1 MKIKTGARILAL
13 SALTT
18 MMFSASAL
26 AKIEEGKLV
35 IWINGDKGYNGLAEV
50 GKKFE
55 KDTGIKVTVE
65 HPDKLEEKFPQVAA
79 TGDGPDIIFWAHD
92 RFGGYAQSGLLAE
105 ITPDKAFQDKLYPFT
120 WDAVRYNGKLIAYP
134 IAVEALS
141 LIYNKDLLPNPPKTW
156 EEIPALDKELKAKGK
171 SALMFNLQEPYF
183 TWPLIA
189 ADGGYAFKYEN
200 GKYDIKDVGVDN
212 AGAKAGLTFLVDL
225 IKNKHMNA
233 DTDYSIA
240 EAAFN
245 KGETAMTI
253 NGPWAWSNIDTSK
266 VNYGVTVLPTFKGQ
280 PSKPFVGVL
289 SAGIN
294 AASPNKEL
302 AKEFLENYL
311 LTDEGLEAVNKDK
324 PLGAVALKS
333 YEEELAKDPRIAAT
347 MENAQKG
354 EIMPN
359 IPQMSAFWY
368 AVRTAVINAA
378 SGRQTVDEALKDAQT
393 RIVAS
398 GSCCRIRR
406 ESLIRPGMRKNPM
419 DVIKKKHWWQSDA
432 LKWSVLGLLG
442 LLVGYLVVLMYAQG
456 EYLFAITT
464 LILSSAGLYI
474 FANRKAYAW
483 RYVYPGMAGMGLFV
497 LFPLVCTIAIAF
509 TNYSSTNQLT
519 FERAQEVLL
528 DRSWQAGKTYN
539 FGLYP
544 AGDEWQLA
552 LSDGETGKNYLSDAF
567 KFGGEQKL
575 QLKET
580 TAQPEGERANLRVIT
595 QNRQALSDITAIL
608 PDGNKVM
615 MSSLRQF
622 SGTQPLYTLDGDG
635 TLTNNQSG
643 VKYRPNNQIGFYQS
657 ITADGNWGDE
667 KLSPGY
673 TVTTGWK
680 NFTRVFTD
688 EGIQKPFLAIFVWTV
703 VFSLIT
709 VFLTVA
715 VGMVLACLVQWE
727 ALRGK
732 AVYRVLL
739 ILPYAVPSFISILI
753 FKGLFN
759 QSFGE
764 INMMLSALFGV
775 KPAWFSDPT
784 TARTMLIIVNTWL
797 GYPYMMILCM
807 GLLKA
812 IPDDLYEASA
822 MDGAGPFQN
831 FFKIT
836 LPLLIKPLTPLMIA
850 SFAFNFNNFVLIQLL
865 TNGGPDRLGTTTPAG
880 YTDLL
885 VNYTYRIAFEGGGG
899 QDFGLA
905 AAIATLI
912 FLLVG
917 ALAIVNLKA
926 TRMKF
931 D

>member
-1 MKIKTGARILAL
+1 
-13 SALTT
+13 
-18 MMFSASAL
+18 
-26 AKIEEGKLV
+26 
-35 IWINGDKGYNGLAEV
+35 
-50 GKKFE
+50 
-55 KDTGIKVTVE
+55 
-65 HPDKLEEKFPQVAA
+65 
-79 TGDGPDIIFWAHD
+79 
-92 RFGGYAQSGLLAE
+92 
-105 ITPDKAFQDKLYPFT
+105 
-120 WDAVRYNGKLIAYP
+120 
-134 IAVEALS
+134 
-141 LIYNKDLLPNPPKTW
+141 
-156 EEIPALDKELKAKGK
+156 
-171 SALMFNLQEPYF
+171 
-183 TWPLIA
+183 
-189 ADGGYAFKYEN
+189 
-200 GKYDIKDVGVDN
+200 
-212 AGAKAGLTFLVDL
+212 
-225 IKNKHMNA
+225 
-233 DTDYSIA
+233 
-240 EAAFN
+240 
-245 KGETAMTI
+245 
-253 NGPWAWSNIDTSK
+253 
-266 VNYGVTVLPTFKGQ
+266 
-280 PSKPFVGVL
+280 
-289 SAGIN
+289 
-294 AASPNKEL
+294 
-302 AKEFLENYL
+302 
-311 LTDEGLEAVNKDK
+311 
-324 PLGAVALKS
+324 
-333 YEEELAKDPRIAAT
+333 
-347 MENAQKG
+347 
-354 EIMPN
+354 
-359 IPQMSAFWY
+359 
-368 AVRTAVINAA
+368 
-378 SGRQTVDEALKDAQT
+378 
-393 RIVAS
+393 
-398 GSCCRIRR
+398 
-406 ESLIRPGMRKNPM
+406 M

-544 AGDEWQLA
+544 AGNEWQLA
-552 LSDGETGKNYLSDAF
+552 LTDGESGKNYLSDAF
-567 KFGGEQKL
+567 KFGGEHKL
-575 QLKET
+575 QLKESAT
-580 TAQPEGERANLRVIT
+580 LPEGERANLRVIT

-608 PDGNKVM
+608 PDGNKVI

-622 SGTQPLYTLDGDG
+622 SGTQPLYILGEDG

-657 ITADGNWGDE
+657 ITADGHWGDE

-680 NFTRVFTD
+680 NFPRVFTD

-764 INMMLSALFGV
+764 INMMLSTLFGV

-822 MDGAGPFQN
+822 MDGAGPLQN

-905 AAIATLI
+905 AAIYD
-912 FLLVG
+912 
-917 ALAIVNLKA
+917 
-926 TRMKF
+926 RR
-931 D
+931 

>member
-1 MKIKTGARILAL
+1 
-13 SALTT
+13 
-18 MMFSASAL
+18 
-26 AKIEEGKLV
+26 
-35 IWINGDKGYNGLAEV
+35 
-50 GKKFE
+50 
-55 KDTGIKVTVE
+55 
-65 HPDKLEEKFPQVAA
+65 
-79 TGDGPDIIFWAHD
+79 
-92 RFGGYAQSGLLAE
+92 
-105 ITPDKAFQDKLYPFT
+105 
-120 WDAVRYNGKLIAYP
+120 
-134 IAVEALS
+134 
-141 LIYNKDLLPNPPKTW
+141 
-156 EEIPALDKELKAKGK
+156 
-171 SALMFNLQEPYF
+171 
-183 TWPLIA
+183 
-189 ADGGYAFKYEN
+189 
-200 GKYDIKDVGVDN
+200 
-212 AGAKAGLTFLVDL
+212 
-225 IKNKHMNA
+225 
-233 DTDYSIA
+233 
-240 EAAFN
+240 
-245 KGETAMTI
+245 
-253 NGPWAWSNIDTSK
+253 
-266 VNYGVTVLPTFKGQ
+266 
-280 PSKPFVGVL
+280 
-289 SAGIN
+289 
-294 AASPNKEL
+294 
-302 AKEFLENYL
+302 
-311 LTDEGLEAVNKDK
+311 
-324 PLGAVALKS
+324 
-333 YEEELAKDPRIAAT
+333 
-347 MENAQKG
+347 
-354 EIMPN
+354 
-359 IPQMSAFWY
+359 
-368 AVRTAVINAA
+368 
-378 SGRQTVDEALKDAQT
+378 
-393 RIVAS
+393 
-398 GSCCRIRR
+398 
-406 ESLIRPGMRKNPM
+406 M

-703 VFSLIT
+703 IFSACS
-709 VFLTVA
+709 VA
-715 VGMVLACLVQWE
+715 FTLAIGMVLACLVQWE
-727 ALRGK
+727 SVGGCGF
-732 AVYRVLL
+732 YRVML
-739 ILPYAVPSFISILI
+739 ILPYAIPAFISILV

-759 QSFGE
+759 QNFGE
-764 INMMLSALFGV
+764 INLFLEAALRHQAGLV
-775 KPAWFSDPT
+775 HQSPSWPKV
-784 TARTMLIIVNTWL
+784 MILIVNTWL

-812 IPDDLYEASA
+812 IPEDLYEASA
-822 MDGAGPFQN
+822 MDGAGPVQN

-836 LPLLIKPLTPLMIA
+836 VPLLMKPLTPLLIA

-865 TNGGPDRLGTTTPAG
+865 TNGAADIIGAATPAG
-880 YTDLL
+880 TTDLL
-885 VNYTYRIAFEGGGG
+885 VSYTYRIAFQGSGG
-899 QDFGLA
+899 QDYGLA
-905 AAIATLI
+905 SAIATAHLPHRGCAGLAQPEI
-912 FLLVG
+912 VQSRQATVRRLQHGNRTTQISQIPGVGNPPGDVGLPGTDHLPADHGHRHLVP
-917 ALAIVNLKA
+917 
-926 TRMKF
+926 
-931 D
+931 

>member
-1 MKIKTGARILAL
+1 
-13 SALTT
+13 
-18 MMFSASAL
+18 
-26 AKIEEGKLV
+26 
-35 IWINGDKGYNGLAEV
+35 
-50 GKKFE
+50 
-55 KDTGIKVTVE
+55 
-65 HPDKLEEKFPQVAA
+65 
-79 TGDGPDIIFWAHD
+79 
-92 RFGGYAQSGLLAE
+92 
-105 ITPDKAFQDKLYPFT
+105 
-120 WDAVRYNGKLIAYP
+120 
-134 IAVEALS
+134 
-141 LIYNKDLLPNPPKTW
+141 
-156 EEIPALDKELKAKGK
+156 
-171 SALMFNLQEPYF
+171 
-183 TWPLIA
+183 
-189 ADGGYAFKYEN
+189 
-200 GKYDIKDVGVDN
+200 
-212 AGAKAGLTFLVDL
+212 
-225 IKNKHMNA
+225 
-233 DTDYSIA
+233 
-240 EAAFN
+240 
-245 KGETAMTI
+245 
-253 NGPWAWSNIDTSK
+253 
-266 VNYGVTVLPTFKGQ
+266 
-280 PSKPFVGVL
+280 
-289 SAGIN
+289 
-294 AASPNKEL
+294 
-302 AKEFLENYL
+302 
-311 LTDEGLEAVNKDK
+311 
-324 PLGAVALKS
+324 
-333 YEEELAKDPRIAAT
+333 
-347 MENAQKG
+347 
-354 EIMPN
+354 
-359 IPQMSAFWY
+359 
-368 AVRTAVINAA
+368 
-378 SGRQTVDEALKDAQT
+378 
-393 RIVAS
+393 
-398 GSCCRIRR
+398 
-406 ESLIRPGMRKNPM
+406 M

-595 QNRQALSDITAIL
+595 QNRQALSD
-608 PDGNKVM
+608 
-615 MSSLRQF
+615 
-622 SGTQPLYTLDGDG
+622 
-635 TLTNNQSG
+635 
-643 VKYRPNNQIGFYQS
+643 